1 MSGRAPE
8 GVYVYQPH
16 PVNRKDGLL
25 WNIGGLPSGMTREQA
40 QQIASACNAILGGQV
55 RETTGADVQLGPGTR

>member
-1 MSGRAPE
+1 MSDRVPD

-16 PVNRKDGLL
+16 PVSRKDGLL

-40 QQIASACNAILGGQV
+40 AALAEAANRILANKPEGQ
-55 RETTGADVQLGPGTR
+55 RPC